1 MGSRS
6 MIGSAVL
13 ALAALVG
20 AGCGSTKDAAS
31 APAAAAERGKVL
43 VIVSSRSAITLRENK
58 SHPTGYF
65 FNELVVPV
73 RALVD
78 DGWEVVFANP
88 EGNPPSMDPS
98 SLSAEFFGGDVKKLE
113 SYEAFHEGLADLKA
127 PQKLA
132 TVVAGGLDGF
142 DGVFF
147 PGGHAPMEDL
157 CKDRSVA
164 AVLRHFHEAGKPT
177 AAICHGPIALV
188 STAKDPDALLAALER
203 NEAAP
208 AAKAA
213 EGWPYAGYRMTIFS
227 TVEEKQAEA
236 KGLGGEVRFY
246 PDEAL
251 RTAGGIVEVA
261 GPNRSQVVHDRELI
275 TGQNPAS
282 DEALAKALLEALAE
296 RRAGAK

>member
-6 MIGSAVL
+6 SLGALV

-20 AGCGSTKDAAS
+20 AGCSSTKEAAS
-31 APAAAAERGKVL
+31 APASGERGKVL

-88 EGNPPSMDPS
+88 DGNAPSMDPA
-98 SLSAEFFGGDVKKLE
+98 SLSAEFFGGDVKRFE
-113 SYEAFHEGLADLKA
+113 AYRAFHEGLSDLKA
-127 PQKLA
+127 PRKLS
-132 TVVAGGLDGF
+132 TVVAGGLEGF

-164 AVLRHFHEAGKPT
+164 AVLNHFHEAGKPT

-203 NEAAP
+203 NEAGP
-208 AAKAA
+208 AARAA
-213 EGWPYAGYRMTIFS
+213 EGWPYAGYRMTVFS

-236 KGLGGEVRFY
+236 KSLGGDVRFY
-246 PDEAL
+246 ADEAL
-251 RTAGGIVEVA
+251 RTAGGVVEVA
-261 GPNRSQVVHDRELI
+261 APNRSQVVHDRELI

-282 DEALAKALLEALAE
+282 DEALARTLLEALAE